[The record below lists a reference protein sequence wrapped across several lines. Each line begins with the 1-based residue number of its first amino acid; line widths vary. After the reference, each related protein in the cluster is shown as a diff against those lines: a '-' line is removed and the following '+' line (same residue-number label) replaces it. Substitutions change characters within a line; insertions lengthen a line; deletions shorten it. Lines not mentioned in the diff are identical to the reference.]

1 MAKQTNP
8 VDRLQ
13 QQILALFPNPEAH
26 FQYGF
31 QDLADLLGVQSRED
45 KIDLSY
51 ALQRLL
57 KDKALQELSNG
68 KFRLPAEE
76 KPTEARIE
84 LVNPRFAYAVLEGDA
99 ADVYI
104 DGENLRGAQDGDRV
118 HIEIFNSRKGKKTEG
133 LVLKVVE
140 RARNTYVGTLRIRG
154 GNGWLTADYKR
165 MHDEVM
171 VHEEH
176 LNGAKN
182 GQKVMVEIRNWGGP
196 NRRPI
201 GEVKE
206 VLGEPGEHNAEM
218 HAILADFNIPIRFSE
233 DVEAEAEAIPKT
245 ISKEEI
251 GKRRD
256 FRETTT
262 FTIDP
267 FDAKDFDDA
276 LSIRPLEDNLWEVG
290 IHIADVS
297 HYLQPGTLLDQA
309 AIDRA
314 TSVYLVDRV
323 SPMLPEVLSNNLCS
337 LRPKEDRLTFSCV
350 VHIDKD
356 GMLHGNPWI
365 GRTVIHSN
373 RRFTYEEVQEILEGK
388 EGEFQA
394 DLFLLNQMHHAMR
407 NRRMRSGAMSFEST
421 EVKFVLDANGV
432 PLKVIPKVR
441 KDAHK
446 LIEEF
451 MLLANRCVAEFAYN
465 YDKGKEM
472 NPMVYRVHEAPNPER
487 LKTFA
492 DFAARF
498 GHKINTDLGKVAGS
512 LNEMISDLE
521 GRPEQEL
528 IQNLAIRVMAKA
540 RYTVK
545 PLGHFGLAFRH
556 YSHFTSPIRRYPDVL
571 THRLLWEYLRNQPRP
586 TLDALEKQCVHCSDK
601 EKKAAEAE
609 RASIKYKQVEFMTM
623 QDATRVFDGVVSGV
637 TEFGVFIEIIENR
650 CEGLVRMTDL
660 EMDHF
665 DYLEDEYC
673 LVGRKTGVRIT
684 FGDKVQ
690 VRLKSANLEK
700 RTIDFYL
707 EGDQWQNRSA
717 KRPQFGKT
725 SDRNRQAKTDR
736 EKKSTGGAR
745 KSGKSRRG
753 R

>member
-1 MAKQTNP
+1 MAKQTNNP
-8 VDRLQ
+8 IDRLQ
-13 QQILALFPNPEAH
+13 QQILALFPNAEAH
-26 FQYGF
+26 FQYNF
-31 QDLADLLGVQSRED
+31 QEVAELLNIQTRED

-57 KDKALQELSNG
+57 KAKTLEELNNG
-68 KFRLPAEE
+68 KFKLPSDE
-76 KPTEARIE
+76 KAIEARIE
-84 LVNPRFAYAVLEGDA
+84 LVNARFAYAVLASDEGDI
-99 ADVYI
+99 YI
-104 DGENLRGAQDGDRV
+104 DAENLKGAQDGDKV
-118 HIEIFNSRKGKKTEG
+118 NIEIFKNRSGKKPEG
-133 LVLKVVE
+133 AVLKVID
-140 RARNTYVGTLRIRG
+140 RARTSYVGTIRIRG
-154 GNGWLTADYKR
+154 ESGWLTSDYKR
-165 MHDEVM
+165 MHDEIM

-182 GQKVMVEIRNWGGP
+182 GQKVMVNVRSWGGP

-206 VLGEPGEHNAEM
+206 ILGEPGEHNAEM
-218 HAILADFNIPIRFSE
+218 HAILADFNIPLRFSE
-233 DVEAEAEAIPKT
+233 EVEAEAEAIPKT
-245 ISKEEI
+245 ISRDEI
-251 GKRRD
+251 AKRRD

-276 LSIRPLEDNLWEVG
+276 LSISRLEDNLWEVG

-297 HYLQPGTLLDQA
+297 HYLQPGTLLDNA

-350 VHIDKD
+350 VRIDRD
-356 GMLHGNPWI
+356 GMIHGNPWI
-365 GRTVIHSN
+365 GRSVIHSD
-373 RRFTYEEVQEILEGK
+373 RRFTYEEVQEILDGK
-388 EGEFQA
+388 EGEFKD
-394 DLFLLNQMHHAMR
+394 DLFLLNEMHHAMR
-407 NRRMRSGAMSFEST
+407 NRRMRMGAMSFEST
-421 EVKFVLDANGV
+421 EVKFVLDDQGV

-487 LKTFA
+487 LKVFA

-512 LNEMISDLE
+512 LNVMIADLE

-571 THRLLWEYLRNQPRP
+571 THRLLWEYLQNKPRP
-586 TLDALEKQCVHCSDK
+586 TLEALEKLCVHCSDK

-609 RASIKYKQVEFMTM
+609 RASIKYKQVEYMAL
-623 QDATRVFDGVVSGV
+623 QDPNRIFDGVVSGV
-637 TEFGVFIEIIENR
+637 TEFGIFIEIIENK
-650 CEGLVRMTDL
+650 CEGLVRVSDL
-660 EMDHF
+660 DLDHF
-665 DYLEDEYC
+665 DYLEEEYC

-700 RTIDFYL
+700 RNIDFFL
-707 EGDQWQNRSA
+707 EGDQWQNR
-717 KRPQFGKT
+717 KVKPQFGKT
-725 SDRNRQAKTDR
+725 SDRNRSPKPER
-736 EKKSTGGAR
+736 GR
-745 KSGKSRRG
+745 KSGGGSNNAGKGRRG